1 MLISN
6 ISLYL
11 IMFIIMRSE
20 DIFTG
25 GQGGPTDILQFNI
38 TSYTWEEVGQMKKSR
53 YEHAVSVIADVDLIC
68 P

>member
-1 MLISN
+1 MLILN

-11 IMFIIMRSE
+11 ILFIIMRSE

-38 TSYTWEEVGQMKKSR
+38 TSYTWEEVGQMKKGR
-53 YEHAVSVIADVDLIC
+53 YEHGVSVIADVDLIC